1 MRTFAV
7 LLLLANLS
15 YMGWNFYR
23 PVGQD
28 NVMVRAPSRQASR
41 SLQLLGEEM
50 PLTIPE
56 QSAQPEQKRPSS
68 CISIGVFNNTD
79 ESDFLVTALLERGL
93 QARAELLP
101 TEETVNY
108 RVYMPPFNS
117 DTAARQTL
125 NQLQQN
131 NIESFI
137 ITTGEFSGGIS
148 LGLFSQQDLALGLQ
162 ESLAGQGFATSIEDI
177 VTISNE
183 IWVTI
188 EGLSQILLEGSELLD
203 LLSGGLELEVIEKPC
218 ETIASSQ

>member
-15 YMGWNFYR
+15 YMAWNFYY
-23 PVGQD
+23 PAEQS

-41 SLQLLGEEM
+41 SLQLLSEVSPVTGSGQ
-50 PLTIPE
+50 PGLSE
-56 QSAQPEQKRPSS
+56 QNELSS
-68 CISIGVFNNTD
+68 CISLGVFNNTD

-125 NQLQQN
+125 NELQQS

-148 LGLFSQQDLALGLQ
+148 LGLFSQQELALGLQ

-177 VTISNE
+177 VATSNE

-188 EGLSQILLEGSELLD
+188 EGLSQGLLQGSELLD
-203 LLSGGLELEVIEKPC
+203 LLSGGLELDVIEKPC

>member
-23 PVGQD
+23 PAEQGS
-28 NVMVRAPSRQASR
+28 VMVRAPSREASR
-41 SLQLLGEEM
+41 SLQLLSEVRVMVPEQ
-50 PLTIPE
+50 PE
-56 QSAQPEQKRPSS
+56 QSEPPS
-68 CISIGVFNNTD
+68 CISLGVFNNTE
-79 ESDFLVTALLERGL
+79 ESDFLVTTLLERGL
-93 QARAELLP
+93 DARAELLP
-101 TEETVNY
+101 TEESVNY

-125 NQLQQN
+125 NELQQN

-137 ITTGEFSGGIS
+137 ITTGELSGGIS
-148 LGLFSQQDLALGLQ
+148 LGLFSQESLALGLQ

-177 VTISNE
+177 ATTSNE

-188 EGLSQILLEGSELLD
+188 EGLSQALLQGSELLD

>member
-23 PVGQD
+23 PAEQD
-28 NVMVRAPSRQASR
+28 SVLVRTPSRPASR
-41 SLQLLGEEM
+41 SLQLLSEVPRVM
-50 PLTIPE
+50 IPE
-56 QSAQPEQKRPSS
+56 QPEQSEPPS
-68 CISIGVFNNTD
+68 CISLGIFNSTA
-79 ESDFLVTALLERGL
+79 ESDFLVTTLLERGL
-93 QARAELLP
+93 DARAELLA
-101 TEETVNY
+101 TQESVNY

-125 NQLQQN
+125 KELQQN

-137 ITTGEFSGGIS
+137 ITTGELSGGIS
-148 LGLFSQQDLALGLQ
+148 LGLFSQENLAVGLQ

-177 VTISNE
+177 VATSNE

-188 EGLSQILLEGSELLD
+188 EGLSQGLLQGSELLD
-203 LLSGGLELEVIEKPC
+203 LLSGGLELDVIEKPC

>member
-15 YMGWNFYR
+15 YMGWNFYY
-23 PVGQD
+23 PQKQ
-28 NVMVRAPSRQASR
+28 NNLMVRAPSRQASR
-41 SLQLLGEEM
+41 TLQLLSEVRPA
-50 PLTIPE
+50 PLSE
-56 QSAQPEQKRPSS
+56 QSELTEQKEPSS
-68 CISIGVFNNTD
+68 CISLGVFNNTD

-108 RVYMPPFNS
+108 RVYMPPFIS

-125 NQLQQN
+125 NELQQN

-148 LGLFSQQDLALGLQ
+148 LGLFSQQELALGLQ

-188 EGLSQILLEGSELLD
+188 EGLSQVLLEGSELLD

-218 ETIASSQ
+218 ETFASRQ

>member
-15 YMGWNFYR
+15 YMGWNFYY
-23 PVGQD
+23 PQKQ
-28 NVMVRAPSRQASR
+28 NNLMVRAPSRQASR
-41 SLQLLGEEM
+41 TLQLLSEVRPA
-50 PLTIPE
+50 PLSE
-56 QSAQPEQKRPSS
+56 QSELTEQKEPFS
-68 CISIGVFNNTD
+68 CISLGVFNNTD

-108 RVYMPPFNS
+108 RVYMPPFIS

-125 NQLQQN
+125 NELQQN

-148 LGLFSQQDLALGLQ
+148 LGLFSQQELALGLQ

-188 EGLSQILLEGSELLD
+188 EGLSQVLLEGSELLD

-218 ETIASSQ
+218 ETIASGQ

>member
-15 YMGWNFYR
+15 YMGWNFYY
-23 PVGQD
+23 PQKQ
-28 NVMVRAPSRQASR
+28 NNLMVRAPSRQASR
-41 SLQLLGEEM
+41 TLQLLSEVRPA
-50 PLTIPE
+50 PLSE
-56 QSAQPEQKRPSS
+56 QSEQKEPSS
-68 CISIGVFNNTD
+68 CISLGVFNNTD

-108 RVYMPPFNS
+108 RVYMPPFIS

-125 NQLQQN
+125 NELQQN

-148 LGLFSQQDLALGLQ
+148 LGLFSQQELALGLQ

-188 EGLSQILLEGSELLD
+188 EGLSQVLLEGSELLD

-218 ETIASSQ
+218 ETIASGQ